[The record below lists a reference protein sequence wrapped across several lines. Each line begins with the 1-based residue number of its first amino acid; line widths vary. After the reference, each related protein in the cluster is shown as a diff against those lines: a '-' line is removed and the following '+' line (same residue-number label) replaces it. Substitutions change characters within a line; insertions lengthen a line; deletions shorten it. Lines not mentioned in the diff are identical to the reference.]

1 MECQFH
7 LSAVLADVALLE
19 ASIDV
24 ECQFHLSAVLAD
36 VASLQFWNELLA
48 LLALGFGTCTWIC
61 IRYGSG
67 LSKRIFE
74 LLIKWQAISLSI
86 YLSIYLSLSLSL
98 SSPSPPPSLS
108 PSIYLIYLLHLS
120 LFWLHT
126 STSFLATYIHVFILY
141 VFMHK
146 HLFSAVLAD
155 VALLEASTDL
165 ECQFH
170 LSAVLAEKGFAGVF
184 VVVEM

>member
-48 LLALGFGTCTWIC
+48 PLALGFGTCTWIC
-61 IRYGSG
+61 IRYWSG

-86 YLSIYLSLSLSL
+86 YLSIYLSLSFPLL
-98 SSPSPPPSLS
+98 SLS
-108 PSIYLIYLLHLS
+108 PSISLPFYLSYLS
-120 LFWLHT
+120 FA
-126 STSFLATYIHVFILY
+126 SISFLATYIHIFFGYIHPCFYFI
-141 VFMHK
+141 
-146 HLFSAVLAD
+146 
-155 VALLEASTDL
+155 
-165 ECQFH
+165 CFH
-170 LSAVLAEKGFAGVF
+170 AQAFI
-184 VVVEM
+184 